1 MRPPLTPPSPGQ
13 WTMSD
18 GYVLRG
24 RVWIGP
30 PRPRA
35 CVLYFHGIQSHGGW
49 YEWSASVL
57 ASSGCAV
64 VLPDRRGSGLCA
76 PPRGDVGSIARW
88 REDVDAVAD
97 WASAQFLS
105 PRLAVLGMSWGG
117 KLAADLA
124 WRRPEI
130 VERLLLLTPGVFP
143 AVDVGF
149 VGRLRIAASLL
160 AGGRG
165 EHLIPLSDPA
175 LFTDNPAGQSFIEQ
189 DALKLTHATARF
201 LWHSARLE
209 ASLRRL
215 PAGAIRVPTQLVLA
229 QGDRII
235 RNEPTVNWVRRVVG
249 PSADVHSLTG
259 AHTLE
264 FAESV
269 RDFQDLLSGWT
280 V

>member
-24 RVWIGP
+24 RVWAGP
-30 PRPRA
+30 PRPRT

-57 ASSGCAV
+57 ASAGCAV

-76 PPRGDVGSIARW
+76 PPRGDVCSLARW
-88 REDVDAVAD
+88 REDVDAIAD
-97 WASAQFLS
+97 WASAQFSS

-149 VGRLRIAASLL
+149 GGRLRIAASLL

-175 LFTDNPAGQSFIEQ
+175 LFTDNPAGQAFIKQ

-201 LWHSARLE
+201 LWHSTRLE

-215 PAGAIRVPTQLVLA
+215 PAGAVRVPTQLVLA

-235 RNEPTVNWVRRVVG
+235 RNEPTVNWVRRVIG
-249 PSADVHSLTG
+249 PSADVHSLAG

-264 FAESV
+264 FGESV
-269 RDFQDLLSGWT
+269 REFQDLLSGWT